1 MTAKPEIDVEAIV
14 PYKKEVFKSFVYAD
28 IESMEN

>member
-14 PYKKEVFKSFVYAD
+14 PYENEVRKSLVLKAQ
-28 IESMEN
+28 ESMD